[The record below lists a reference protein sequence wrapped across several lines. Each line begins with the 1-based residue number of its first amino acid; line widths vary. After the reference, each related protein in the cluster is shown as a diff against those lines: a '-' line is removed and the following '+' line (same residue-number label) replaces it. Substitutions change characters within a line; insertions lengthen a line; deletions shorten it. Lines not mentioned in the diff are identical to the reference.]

1 MLNANSTY
9 QSPQNMTL
17 DEWYNSNTKTL
28 ESKRQKQLEDAY
40 VNQQLIN
47 KYLGNK
53 LANDGLSNTGVA
65 PLYYANN
72 NANYRN
78 EVANI
83 NSSYMDNQQNLSNQY
98 YGYKKDEQD
107 KADALAREE
116 TAKQEAELKEK
127 QDTLFNIYKQK
138 VDNSLN
144 EDGYLDDSTIESLY
158 TQFDKEG
165 LGETNSGYLDQYI
178 NMYKGSEETIKN
190 ANYDKNYKELAYK
203 FESEFDNDITQYD
216 SYLNEL
222 NSALYSDKINTEQYY
237 SLKSYLDDTV
247 EADKNKQEQTRE
259 TYADAY
265 FENYQ
270 AMADTEISKYGV
282 LTEEQYNALLKKYDS
297 SKIGDERYQILK
309 DYLSQ
314 YLADEKELE
323 ELNAIQLESDLKRLN
338 DSVDINSVVDPEYAT
353 VKSFGSFNNFS
364 GDQNKYI
371 NKILEKAEYFD
382 DGDIIDANY
391 GIGTELYMYY
401 KGKFY
406 KVSSGKAKITEDNID
421 SFGPIRIG

>member
-1 MLNANSTY
+1 
-9 QSPQNMTL
+9 
-17 DEWYNSNTKTL
+17 
-28 ESKRQKQLEDAY
+28 
-40 VNQQLIN
+40 
-47 KYLGNK
+47 
-53 LANDGLSNTGVA
+53 
-65 PLYYANN
+65 
-72 NANYRN
+72 
-78 EVANI
+78 
-83 NSSYMDNQQNLSNQY
+83 
-98 YGYKKDEQD
+98 
-107 KADALAREE
+107 
-116 TAKQEAELKEK
+116 
-127 QDTLFNIYKQK
+127 
-138 VDNSLN
+138 
-144 EDGYLDDSTIESLY
+144 
-158 TQFDKEG
+158 
-165 LGETNSGYLDQYI
+165 
-178 NMYKGSEETIKN
+178 MYKGSEETIKT

-323 ELNAIQLESDLKRLN
+323 ELNSIQLETDLKRLN
-338 DSVDINSVVDPEYAT
+338 DSVDVNSVVDPKYAT